1 MLQQN
6 RAKDNFKVLMPIKV
20 TQETPPDL
28 SLKSGFMVKAE
39 GCLKFKSCP
48 KEGLIYT
55 YALIESDS
63 TYAMPSCGA
72 QFCDT
77 EKQFYFFDFK
87 CLSHSTYWLMCKGF
101 EFLSVWEA
109 YYSLPCQSNFNF
121 CSEDFHLSFT

>member
-63 TYAMPSCGA
+63 TYAMIP
-72 QFCDT
+72 
-77 EKQFYFFDFK
+77 
-87 CLSHSTYWLMCKGF
+87 HM
-101 EFLSVWEA
+101 
-109 YYSLPCQSNFNF
+109 PCQVVEHNFVILKSNSISLTLNV
-121 CSEDFHLSFT
+121 SVTQPTD